1 MTRRFENKRRPFI
14 SLPRHKRGDA
24 FIKMK
29 GEIKREASQYG
40 GMFTSP
46 LVMDESRE
54 SSWCD
59 FYFLGLDKF
68 TIWNATIITAS
79 VALQDAA
86 SNLAYKKT
94 IEMLTSDE
102 WEAECKVEFVPA
114 DRCTKTGRILTYQM
128 LEREKKRYEQ
138 FGGLTFSEQIDKL
151 ESQIIAESP
160 PLIYESFQTDLS
172 YSFGIGLSIVLD
184 AETINRSV
192 IEQAINRFRE
202 LGEQNWKAVNPVTFK
217 EKQDGNV

>member
-29 GEIKREASQYG
+29 GEIKREAAQYG

-46 LVMDESRE
+46 LILDESRN
-54 SSWCD
+54 SQSFD

-94 IEMLTSDE
+94 IEMLTPEE

-128 LEREKKRYEQ
+128 LERQKKRYEQ
-138 FGGLTFSEQIDKL
+138 FEGLTFSEQIDKL
-151 ESQIIAESP
+151 ESQILDECP
-160 PLIYESFQTDLS
+160 PPVYESFETDLS
-172 YSFGIGLSIVLD
+172 YGYGIGLNIVTD
-184 AETINRSV
+184 ADAINRTV
-192 IEQAINRFRE
+192 IEQAIIRFRE
-202 LGEQNWKAVNPVTFK
+202 LGQKNWQAINPVKF
-217 EKQDGNV
+217 